1 MAGKPGGLEARRPGS
16 RPSINALSSFSFQAS
31 QTPAFS
37 PVSYFEIDTTKR
49 VEADITKKVNP

>member
-1 MAGKPGGLEARRPGS
+1 MPYSHLAFKL
-16 RPSINALSSFSFQAS
+16 PSF
-31 QTPAFS
+31 PAFS